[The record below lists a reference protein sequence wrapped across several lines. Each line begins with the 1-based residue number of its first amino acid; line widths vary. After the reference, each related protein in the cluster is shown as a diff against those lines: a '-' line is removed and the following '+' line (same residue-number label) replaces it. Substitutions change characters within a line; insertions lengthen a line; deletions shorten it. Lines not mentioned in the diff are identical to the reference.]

1 MFILSDTAI
10 MMFMTKMFMFRPECG
25 SMTGTALKNSE
36 THYVSGFTSGSFHAV
51 STVCPPAP
59 NVDRRGSELHQFL
72 QRPDGRLHFTKAC
85 ESPPVLCS
93 AATSMLRDFIAAR
106 APPQPH
112 VTCER
117 QSVREDFLRP
127 RFGYFTPFRG
137 GAAAWTHLCVGSLK
151 EKQWHLPSP
160 SQGCVAPFHG
170 PMWPFCRSQHTATC
184 DVRGR

>member
-1 MFILSDTAI
+1 
-10 MMFMTKMFMFRPECG
+10 MMFMTKMFMFRFECG
-25 SMTGTALKNSE
+25 SMTGTALENSE
-36 THYVSGFTSGSFHAV
+36 NHHVSGFTSGSFHAV

-117 QSVREDFLRP
+117 QCVREGFLGP
-127 RFGYFTPFRG
+127 RLGYVTPFRG
-137 GAAAWTHLCVGSLK
+137 GGAAWTHLCVGSLK
-151 EKQWHLPSP
+151 EKRWHLPSP
-160 SQGCVAPFHG
+160 GHGCVAPFHG
-170 PMWPFCRSQHTATC
+170 PMWPLSKPTHCN
-184 DVRGR
+184 V